1 MLKIEN
7 LQKAY
12 GDRQVLKDLTF
23 QIPPGDVYGLLGANG
38 AGKTTTINLIC
49 NLLKADRGSILVCDR
64 PVSNRTKKLIG
75 IAPQENLLY
84 KTLTCE
90 ENLDFF
96 ARVYGLNHRDRL
108 RRIEYCLQSVNLLDR
123 AKSPAE
129 TLSGGMQRRLNIA
142 IALVHQPKLL
152 ILDEPTTGLDI
163 EARYEI
169 WELIRSLKH
178 QGMTVLLTTHFLDE
192 AERLCQTIGI
202 LKNGQLLAEGNIA
215 ELSKTIPA
223 REIAIVHTEEEE
235 RAIECGLKWGFTPRH
250 YGNDLAFW
258 LPEHLELAEIL
269 ARFEG
274 IEIDSIS
281 RQPIRLEHIYVE
293 LTQDT

>member
-1 MLKIEN
+1 M
-7 LQKAY
+7 
-12 GDRQVLKDLTF
+12 
-23 QIPPGDVYGLLGANG
+23 
-38 AGKTTTINLIC
+38 
-49 NLLKADRGSILVCDR
+49 
-64 PVSNRTKKLIG
+64 
-75 IAPQENLLY
+75 
-84 KTLTCE
+84 
-90 ENLDFF
+90 
-96 ARVYGLNHRDRL
+96 H
-108 RRIEYCLQSVNLLDR
+108 
-123 AKSPAE
+123 
-129 TLSGGMQRRLNIA
+129 QR
-142 IALVHQPKLL
+142 KLL
-152 ILDEPTTGLDI
+152 ILDEGSTGLDI

-223 REIAIVHTEEEE
+223 REIAIVQTEEEE

-269 ARFEG
+269 VRFEG

-293 LTQDT
+293 LTQEG